1 MQGRLTL
8 WLPGWQFSDNYC
20 PTGDFV
26 PEAIAVS
33 MGLHLA
39 PPEFCALNPPAA
51 TAAVPAPQEAVPAPA
66 DARRE
71 ISTIAVVGFAHGV
84 SHFFH
89 LLLAPLFPWLMAE
102 FQLNFTQM
110 GATMTLFFVVS
121 GIGQALAGFAVD
133 RLGAR
138 RVLYF
143 GVSCLAA
150 AGVALALAHSYA
162 GLFLAA
168 GLAGLGNAVFHPA
181 DFTLL
186 NRHVS
191 APRLGHAFSIHGLS
205 GNLGWAAA
213 PAFLTGIAA
222 LAGWRAAALG
232 ASVVALLALG
242 LLVYCR
248 RLLADPCRAAA
259 GDEAPAGAPFA
270 FLQVGAVWLCFGFF
284 LFTTTAFGAFQ
295 NFGSPVLQQ
304 VYGLSVGAAAS
315 AITAFLLGG
324 AGGMAL
330 GGFLAGRAMAHERRI
345 ALILSMA
352 ALLALLL
359 ASGTVAAFLVLP
371 LMACIGFCNGLA
383 GPSRDLLVRRAAAAR
398 FGQKAFGRVYGF
410 VYSGLDTGLALS
422 PLLFGP
428 LLDGGRFALVLVGV
442 AALQSVAVL
451 TALGVGRR
459 QV

>member
-1 MQGRLTL
+1 MGTDNTAVANQADAPAAALTPEAEAAGRLQGR
-8 WLPGWQFSDNYC
+8 
-20 PTGDFV
+20 
-26 PEAIAVS
+26 
-33 MGLHLA
+33 
-39 PPEFCALNPPAA
+39 
-51 TAAVPAPQEAVPAPA
+51 
-66 DARRE
+66 RE
-71 ISTIAVVGFAHGV
+71 YATIAVVGFAHGV

-89 LLLAPLFPWLMAE
+89 LLLAPLFPWLMRD
-102 FQLNFTQM
+102 FDLNFTQV

-133 RLGAR
+133 RFGAR
-138 RVLYF
+138 KVLFF
-143 GVSCLAA
+143 GVCCLAA
-150 AGVALALAHSYA
+150 AAATLSQVGSYA

-168 GLAGLGNAVFHPA
+168 GLAGMGNAVFHPA

-191 APRLGHAFSIHGLS
+191 GERLGHAFSVHGLS

-222 LAGWRAAALG
+222 LAGWRVAALG
-232 ASVVALLALG
+232 ACGVALAALAL
-242 LLVYCR
+242 LVTFR
-248 RLLADPCRAAA
+248 HLLADPPH
-259 GDEAPAGAPFA
+259 EASHDKAVADSPFA

-295 NFGSPVLQQ
+295 NFGSPVLQN
-304 VYGLSVGAAAS
+304 VYGLSVGVAAS

-324 AGGMAL
+324 AGGMAV
-330 GGFLAGRAMAHERRI
+330 GGFLAGKAMAHDRRI
-345 ALILSMA
+345 ALILSSA

-359 ASGTVAAFLVLP
+359 SSGVLP
-371 LMACIGFCNGLA
+371 PVLVPVCMAMIGFCNGLA

-428 LLDGGRFALVLVGV
+428 MLDAGHFATVLVGV
-442 AALQSVAVL
+442 ALLQGIAVL
-451 TALGVGRR
+451 TALGVGKQ